1 MMKISWFDRLYVGEK
16 AKKKRY
22 RIIQGIRRLK
32 PGPGIY
38 VITPAANGNNILDIY
53 PAMTLLWP
61 LYREEE
67 FLILGIASGYWEALE
82 VAGNIIGDMYRKTG
96 GFDLSAFIGKPL
108 SGIPLCPKSMGESNE
123 RSR

>member
-1 MMKISWFDRLYVGEK
+1 MKIYWCDRLYAGEK
-16 AKKKRY
+16 ARKKRY

-32 PGPGIY
+32 PGPGVY

-61 LYREEE
+61 VYREKE

-82 VAGNIIGDMYRKTG
+82 VAGNIIDEMYRKTG
-96 GFDLSAFIGKPL
+96 DFNLSAF
-108 SGIPLCPKSMGESNE
+108 MGEPLL
-123 RSR
+123 RVPFYPVRRGRQ

>member
-96 GFDLSAFIGKPL
+96 GFDLPAFIGREAGKV
-108 SGIPLCPKSMGESNE
+108 
-123 RSR
+123 